1 MAHRQRLPKGRPSRL
16 PYLLKRP
23 DADGWYFNR
32 KVPRDLV
39 AAIGKTHWRW
49 KLGDNLA
56 TARKALPEAV
66 AQTDALIEELRGDSQ
81 TSAKLLPSHRPIPIP
96 RDLDARLLHGRP
108 DLLHELAALG
118 VALPDDPE
126 LIASLPPE
134 PVPLRY
140 VTSQD
145 LIDTAVL
152 LKTTAS
158 PQTKLAWSSVLEKLV
173 AFLGHDQLHLVT
185 REDTA
190 KFRDSML
197 QSLKVSTVKTR
208 LNYLSG
214 LFAVGVEEQLLPAN
228 PFAGVGKRLRTEDK
242 QDKSYDMVTVD
253 QAARTLPSDQYV
265 VYQLL
270 RYTGCRL
277 AEVLG
282 LKTSDIDLNAGVLN
296 IIPHPDRPLKTRE
309 SKRVIPIHPQIRE
322 LLQSLLRGP
331 ERPFIQYYN
340 EVTSRWGGGIAWS
353 KPIGI
358 NPHGLRHNA
367 VTSMRLHNIQ
377 EKVIARVVGHTIPGM
392 TAQYGSVPLE
402 KLQEAVRAII

>member
-39 AAIGKTHWRW
+39 TAIGKTHWRW

-66 AQTDALIEELRGDSQ
+66 AQTDALIAELRGDSQ
-81 TSAKLLPSHRPIPIP
+81 TSAKLLPSHRPIP
-96 RDLDARLLHGRP
+96 RDVDERLLRGRP
-108 DLLHELAALG
+108 ALLHELVEHHAP
-118 VALPDDPE
+118 LPDDPE
-126 LIASLPPE
+126 LIAGLPIE
-134 PVPLRY
+134 PTPLRY

-173 AFLGHDQLHLVT
+173 AFLGHYHLELVT
-185 REDTA
+185 REDAA

-197 QSLKVSTVKTR
+197 QTLKVSTVKTR

-228 PFAGVGKRLRTEDK
+228 PFSGVGKRLRTEDK
-242 QDKSYDMVTVD
+242 QAKSYDMVLID
-253 QAARTLPSDQYV
+253 QAAKTLPKDQYI

-270 RYTGCRL
+270 RWTGCRL

-282 LKTSDIDLNAGVLN
+282 LKTTDIDLTVGVLN

-309 SKRVIPIHPQIRE
+309 SRRVVPIHPQIRD
-322 LLQSLLRGP
+322 LLQSLTEGS
-331 ERPFIQYYN
+331 ERPFIHYYN

-353 KPIGI
+353 KTIGI
-358 NPHGLRHNA
+358 NPHALRHAA
-367 VTSMRLHNIQ
+367 VTSMRLHNIS
-377 EKVIARVVGHTIPGM
+377 EKVIARVVGHSIPGM

>member
-1 MAHRQRLPKGRPSRL
+1 MAHRQRL

-39 AAIGKTHWRW
+39 TAIGKTHWRW

-66 AQTDALIEELRGDSQ
+66 AQTDALIEELRGD
-81 TSAKLLPSHRPIPIP
+81 PRHRPRPSGHVAVPINRPIP
-96 RDLDARLLHGRP
+96 RDLDIRLLHGRP
-108 DLLHELAALG
+108 ELLHELAAVG
-118 VALPDDPE
+118 APLPDHPE
-126 LIASLPPE
+126 LIAALPPE
-134 PVPLRY
+134 PTPLRV

-158 PQTKLAWSSVLEKLV
+158 PQTRLAWSSVLEKLV
-173 AFLGHDQLHLVT
+173 AFLGHDQLQLVT

-190 KFRDSML
+190 RFRDSML

-214 LFAVGVEEQLLPAN
+214 LFAVGLEEQLLLAN
-228 PFAGVGKRLRTEDK
+228 PFQGVGKRLKAEDK
-242 QDKSYDMVTVD
+242 QGKSYDMVSID
-253 QAARTLPSDQYV
+253 QAARTLPSDQYI

-277 AEVLG
+277 AEILG
-282 LKTSDIDLNAGVLN
+282 IKLTDIDLTVGVLN
-296 IIPHPDRPLKTRE
+296 IIPHQDRPLKTKD
-309 SKRVIPIHPQIRE
+309 SKRVIPIHPQIRD
-322 LLQSLLRGP
+322 LLQTLLESSN

-340 EVTSRWGGGIAWS
+340 EVTSRWGGGITWS
-353 KPIGI
+353 KTIGI

-367 VTSMRLHNIQ
+367 VTSMRAAGIS
-377 EKVIARVVGHTIPGM
+377 ETVIGKVVGHAVPGM
-392 TAQYGSVPLE
+392 TAQYGSVSSEL
-402 KLQEAVRAII
+402 LRDAVATIK